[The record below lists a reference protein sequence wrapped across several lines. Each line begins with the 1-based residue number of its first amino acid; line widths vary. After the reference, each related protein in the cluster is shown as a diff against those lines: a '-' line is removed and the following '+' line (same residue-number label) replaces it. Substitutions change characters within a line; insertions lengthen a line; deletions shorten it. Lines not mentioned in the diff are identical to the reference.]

1 MTQTAPR
8 GLMVLALA
16 LACAGAWSCGEGV
29 TLPDYGEVDP
39 RQTDTEEG
47 EPLSF
52 TTTPYSVQGPNTV
65 ADLYALYPAPGT
77 AVVWQGFEPGS
88 PYPVTPDC
96 QPDRNDDFV
105 PVTLN
110 ALPMTI
116 EGIIT
121 LHPRLYQK
129 RAICDNDERFYGS
142 FIIQDATGGI
152 VVLRDSRLTTYTYG
166 DRVRL
171 RVRGLMLNAFPGGG
185 PFYAVQLF
193 DEVEVVERAQ
203 PIYYEAL
210 TRKFTSDDIGL
221 VKRVR
226 GKIVL
231 MPDNNNFGEMQLA
244 DPNDPS
250 VTWFASLD
258 SELSKRGPEFRLGD
272 TLEITGPVLDNFGL
286 RIMIASFGQIT
297 KVK

>member
-16 LACAGAWSCGEGV
+16 LVCASAWSCGEGE
-29 TLPDYGEVDP
+29 TLPAYGDVDP
-39 RQTDTEEG
+39 RQTDTEQE
-47 EPLSF
+47 EPIAFS
-52 TTTPYSVQGPNTV
+52 TTPYTVQGP
-65 ADLYALYPAPGT
+65 ASIAELYALFPSPADV
-77 AVVWQGFEPGS
+77 VVWQGFEADS
-88 PYPVTPDC
+88 PYPVSPDC
-96 QPDRNDDFV
+96 QPDRNTPYT
-105 PVTLN
+105 PVTLPE
-110 ALPMTI
+110 LPKTI

-142 FIIQDATGGI
+142 FIIQDATAGI
-152 VVLRDSRLTTYTYG
+152 VVLRDSRLTTFTYG

-171 RVRGLMLNAFPGGG
+171 RVRGLMLNAFPNGG
-185 PFYAVQLF
+185 PFYTVQLF
-193 DEVEVVERAQ
+193 DQVEVIERAQ

-210 TRKFTSDDIGL
+210 EREFTNADIGL

-231 MPDNNNFGEMQLA
+231 MPDNNNFGEMELA
-244 DPNDPS
+244 DPDDPS

-258 SELSKRGPEFRLGD
+258 SELSKRRPEFKLGD

-297 KVK
+297 KVQ